1 MCPRYMIW
9 YYDYVK
15 IVTSVK
21 DNHIIQLNLACTA
34 KSDANYES
42 MFQGQR
48 YGSEGF
54 GNII

>member
-42 MFQGQR
+42 MFQGQI